1 MVEENDD
8 TMELGGNIELS
19 GFSNVDRSN
28 MVIVKKIVGSYA
40 KKFYEH
46 GTQTEKISVHLKG
59 VHHEQGPGKFEVHAK
74 ALIGGKPVTSETVNN
89 NLFFALDEALKK
101 VENQISK

>member
-1 MVEENDD
+1 MEESDD
-8 TMELGGNIELS
+8 TLELGGNIELS
-19 GFSNVDRSN
+19 GFSKVDRSN

-46 GTQTEKISVHLKG
+46 GTQTDRITVHLKG
-59 VHHEQGPGKFEVHAK
+59 VHHDQGPGKFEVHAK
-74 ALIGGKPVTSETVNN
+74 AVIEGKAVTGETVNN

-101 VENQISK
+101 IENQVSK